1 VIDVIK
7 ILKSLD
13 MFYRK
18 VKKKKRK
25 KKKKKV
31 VIKNDRCDIKNEKN
45 VRMF

>member
-31 VIKNDRCDIKNEKN
+31 VIKNDRCDIKNEKKC
-45 VRMF
+45 